1 MFLRWNSR
9 SIQTVNNFLGK
20 TKRSIGARAVKS
32 KLASISTT
40 SYKIL
45 TANVAA
51 VYQVIELI
59 KNNDGIPQRMMCE
72 LVMDR
77 YI

>member
-1 MFLRWNSR
+1 MEFAVYSDGQYFSWKNEKKHRGTR
-9 SIQTVNNFLGK
+9 GQIQ
-20 TKRSIGARAVKS
+20 IG
-32 KLASISTT
+32 SISTT